1 MTREEALNKATEHV
15 NKLAT
20 NARGYQD
27 VTLNNK
33 VDAVERLAR
42 FLIGEEDANAS

>member
-1 MTREEALNKATEHV
+1 MTREEALIKATDHV
-15 NKLAT
+15 AKLAT

-27 VTLNNK
+27 VTLVQK

-42 FLIGEEDANAS
+42 FLIGEEDAA